1 MNELDILNAMYNGV
15 IVKCIFE
22 NTERSKLADVKVYSY
37 KCNIPDVKVGDKVIV
52 ESPQGYFRSVVV
64 VEVSDSLEMEQGI
77 SYKWVVSKL
86 YLDDYEQLMSKE
98 ALAIKHIRR
107 TKQNAI
113 RKQMIESAGISA
125 DELNNILLIVN
136 GAKL

>member
-1 MNELDILNAMYNGV
+1 MNELDILNAMYNGL

-22 NTERSKLADVKVYSY
+22 NTERSKLAESKAYSY
-37 KCNIPDVKVGDKVIV
+37 KCNIPDVKVGDRVIV
-52 ESPQGYFRSVVV
+52 ESSQGYFRSVVV
-64 VEVSDSLEMEQGI
+64 VEISDSLDMEPGVQ
-77 SYKWVVSKL
+77 YKWVVSKL
-86 YLDDYEQLMSKE
+86 DIDNYEQLLAKE

-136 GAKL
+136 GGK

>member
-1 MNELDILNAMYNGV
+1 MNELDILNAMYNGS

-22 NTERSKLADVKVYSY
+22 NTERSKIADVKTYSY
-37 KCNIPDVKVGDKVIV
+37 KCNIPDVKVGDRVVV

-64 VEVSDSLEMEQGI
+64 VEISDSLDMEPGI
-77 SYKWVVSKL
+77 AYKWVASKL
-86 YLDDYEQLMSKE
+86 DIDNYTQLLSKE

-136 GAKL
+136 GKE